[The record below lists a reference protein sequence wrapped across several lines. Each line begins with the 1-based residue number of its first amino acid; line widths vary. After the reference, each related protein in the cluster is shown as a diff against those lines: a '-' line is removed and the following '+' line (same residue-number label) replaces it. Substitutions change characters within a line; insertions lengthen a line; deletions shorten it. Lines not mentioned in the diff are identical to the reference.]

1 MKKWEQLQLT
11 LRNSKS
17 EEEQGDYQDKTQ
29 KLFKTMRFRVMKH
42 EFLKLVPTIFYQSS
56 IFTLNDGPSKAMKNA
71 FYFI

>member
-1 MKKWEQLQLT
+1 
-11 LRNSKS
+11 
-17 EEEQGDYQDKTQ
+17 
-29 KLFKTMRFRVMKH
+29 MRFRVMKH